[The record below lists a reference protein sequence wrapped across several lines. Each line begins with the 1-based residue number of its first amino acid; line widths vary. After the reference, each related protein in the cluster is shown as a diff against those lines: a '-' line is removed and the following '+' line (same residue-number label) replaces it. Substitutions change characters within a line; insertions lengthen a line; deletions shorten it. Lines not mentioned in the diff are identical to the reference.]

1 MKHRVVVYT
10 AHKRERSDML
20 RNDIFQDS
28 IKFNMLSN
36 FHAVGPSETKT
47 DKISERLRSPLEE
60 LELML

>member
-36 FHAVGPSETKT
+36 FHAVGSVR
-47 DKISERLRSPLEE
+47 D
-60 LELML
+60 